1 METILIWIYVSLGLL
16 SCASFVIWLIFK
28 IKAIKARNRMGRKDA
43 YKNTVK
49 SVRKLK
55 VSKILLIIIW
65 VLLGLAGLALAF
77 GVAITI
83 VALFAM
89 IFTLGGAMYV
99 DAGSD
104 PTGYYNLIN
113 LMTGYWRTF
122 LYWGYSF
129 YIILTLIFA
138 RNTYINIVCRN
149 RFLQMEPFDVDEIP
163 PANAIKLTPQQRKKR
178 IIITCSIIGAVI
190 VYLII
195 RFVFDFDIIGE
206 ILLELP

>member
-1 METILIWIYVSLGLL
+1 METILIFLYALLGLL
-16 SCASFVIWLIFK
+16 SSASFVVWLIFK
-28 IKAIKARNRMGRKDA
+28 IKNIKARNQMGRRDA

-55 VSKILLIIIW
+55 ASKILLIIIL
-65 VLLGLAGLALAF
+65 VLLGLTGLALAF
-77 GVAITI
+77 GIVITI

-89 IFTLGGAMYV
+89 IIALGGAMYV
-99 DAGSD
+99 DTGGD

-129 YIILTLIFA
+129 YIILTLVFA
-138 RNTYINIVCRN
+138 RSTYINIVCRN
-149 RFLQMEPFDVDEIP
+149 RFLHMAPFDVDEIP
-163 PANAIKLTPQQRKKR
+163 PTNAIKLTPQQRKKR
-178 IIITCSIIGAVI
+178 IIITCSIVGAVI
-190 VYLII
+190 VCLIV

-206 ILLELP
+206 ILLKLP